1 MASSGKE
8 ICRSST
14 LSGGIIKLIY
24 PITLLIS
31 FIFASDQIPAPQ
43 QEHPIIFTGATIHTV
58 SNGVLEN
65 AEILFD
71 GGKIISVGHNL
82 SVMYRI
88 ERIDAK
94 GKHIFPGLI
103 SAVSTLGL
111 QEIGAV
117 RATHDYAEVGS
128 INPNVRA
135 NVSYNPDS
143 ELIPISR
150 SNGILLALSVP
161 RSGRISGTSSLM
173 MLDGWT
179 WEDATL
185 KHPVGLHLFW
195 PSMKEPK
202 KDKGEKKDKTKKD
215 SRLKSIQK
223 IDDLI
228 QESRA
233 YLKLKE
239 TESSSY
245 KHDLRLEGML
255 PVLMGGI
262 PVFIHANEVR
272 QIEAAVYW
280 ADRQNLDMVLVGGKD
295 SWRTTKLLKDREIP
309 VIYTQTHS
317 TPMRRFENYDQ
328 AFTTPFQLY
337 AAGVKFC
344 ISNSES
350 TFQTPHIRNL
360 PYHAAKAASYGLPWE
375 EALRS
380 ITLSTAEILGVEE
393 RVGSLDAGKD
403 ATFFIANGD
412 ILDIR
417 TQVERAYIQGREID
431 LSDRHKMLYEK
442 YKVKYQQQ
450 GLLKEPVS
458 E

>member
-1 MASSGKE
+1 MN
-8 ICRSST
+8 
-14 LSGGIIKLIY
+14 LILY
-24 PITLLIS
+24 LTFLWS
-31 FIFASDQIPAPQ
+31 FIFASDQIPAPAQ
-43 QEHPIIFTGATIHTV
+43 NHPIIFSGATIHTV
-58 SNGVLEN
+58 SHGVLEN

-82 SVMYRI
+82 SSMYKI
-88 ERIDAK
+88 EKIDAT

-103 SAVSTLGL
+103 SAGSTLGL

-117 RATHDYAEVGS
+117 RATRDYAEVGS

-195 PSMKEPK
+195 PSMKVPK
-202 KDKGEKKDKTKKD
+202 KDKEKEDKTDKD
-215 SRLKSIQK
+215 ARLKSIQK

-239 TESSSY
+239 SGSSSY

-255 PVLMGGI
+255 PILTGDI

-280 ADRQNLDMVLVGGKD
+280 ADYQNLEMVLVGGKD
-295 SWRTTKLLKDREIP
+295 SWRTTTLLKEREIP
-309 VIYTQTHS
+309 VIYTKTHS

-344 ISNSES
+344 ISNSQS

-360 PYHAAKAASYGLPWE
+360 PYYAAKAASYGLPWE

-380 ITLSTAEILGVEE
+380 ITLSTAEILGVED
-393 RVGSLDAGKD
+393 RVGSLESGKD
-403 ATFFIANGD
+403 ATFFIADGD

-417 TQVERAYIQGREID
+417 TQVERAFIKGRKID
-431 LSDRHKMLYEK
+431 LSDRHKMLDEK
-442 YKVKYQQQ
+442 YRKKYKQK
-450 GLLKEPVS
+450 GLLEKPIS
-458 E
+458 K

>member
-1 MASSGKE
+1 MKF
-8 ICRSST
+8 
-14 LSGGIIKLIY
+14 IIPL
-24 PITLLIS
+24 TLLFN
-31 FIFASDQIPAPQ
+31 FIFTSDQIPGPPQ
-43 QEHPIIFTGATIHTV
+43 DHPIIFTGATIHTV
-58 SNGVLEN
+58 SHGVLEN
-65 AEILFD
+65 AEILFN

-82 SVMYRI
+82 SAMYRI
-88 ERIDAK
+88 EKIDAE

-103 SAVSTLGL
+103 SAGSTLGL

-117 RATHDYAEVGS
+117 RATRDYAEVGS

-195 PSMKEPK
+195 PSMKVPK
-202 KDKGEKKDKTKKD
+202 KDKEKEDKTEKD
-215 SRLKSIQK
+215 LRLKSIQK

-239 TESSSY
+239 SGSSSY
-245 KHDLRLEGML
+245 KHNLRLEGML
-255 PVLMGGI
+255 PILTGDI

-280 ADRQNLDMVLVGGKD
+280 ADRHNLEMVLVGGKD
-295 SWRTTKLLKDREIP
+295 SWRTTTLLKEREIP

-337 AAGVKFC
+337 AAGIKFC

-360 PYHAAKAASYGLPWE
+360 PYYAAKAASYGLPWE
-375 EALRS
+375 VALRS

-393 RVGSLDAGKD
+393 MVGSLESGKD
-403 ATFFIANGD
+403 ATFFIADGD

-417 TQVERAYIQGREID
+417 TQVERAFIQGREID
-431 LSDRHKMLYEK
+431 LSDRHKMLDEK
-442 YKVKYQQQ
+442 YRKKYQQK
-450 GLLKEPVS
+450 GLLEKPS
-458 E
+458 SK

>member
-1 MASSGKE
+1 M
-8 ICRSST
+8 R
-14 LSGGIIKLIY
+14 LNLI
-24 PITLLIS
+24 
-31 FIFASDQIPAPQ
+31 FILFSCIVIASDQIPAPNQ
-43 QEHPIIFTGATIHTV
+43 DHPIIISGATIHTV
-58 SNGVLEN
+58 SHGVLEN

-82 SVMYRI
+82 SAMYNI
-88 ERIDAK
+88 ERIDAS

-103 SAVSTLGL
+103 SAGSTLGL

-117 RATHDYAEVGS
+117 RATRDYAEVGR

-185 KHPVGLHLFW
+185 KHPVGLHIFW
-195 PSMKEPK
+195 PSMKTPK
-202 KDKGEKKDKTKKD
+202 ADKDEKKDKTDKD
-215 SRLKSIQK
+215 LRLKSIQK

-228 QESRA
+228 KESRA

-239 TESSSY
+239 SESTSF

-255 PVLMGGI
+255 PVLTGDI

-280 ADRQNLDMVLVGGKD
+280 TDRQNLEMVLVGGKD
-295 SWRTTKLLKDREIP
+295 SWRTTTLLKKEIFRSFIRRHTLHP
-309 VIYTQTHS
+309 CVDLKIMIRLLLLHFNYLKQELNSAFPIVSPLFKRLIFEIYLTMLQ
-317 TPMRRFENYDQ
+317 R
-328 AFTTPFQLY
+328 
-337 AAGVKFC
+337 
-344 ISNSES
+344 
-350 TFQTPHIRNL
+350 L
-360 PYHAAKAASYGLPWE
+360 PLMDCH
-375 EALRS
+375 
-380 ITLSTAEILGVEE
+380 
-393 RVGSLDAGKD
+393 GK
-403 ATFFIANGD
+403 
-412 ILDIR
+412 
-417 TQVERAYIQGREID
+417 
-431 LSDRHKMLYEK
+431 RH
-442 YKVKYQQQ
+442 
-450 GLLKEPVS
+450 
-458 E
+458 

>member
-8 ICRSST
+8 VCRSST
-14 LSGGIIKLIY
+14 LSGGIMKLIY
-24 PITLLIS
+24 LITLLIS

-239 TESSSY
+239 TESLSY

-255 PVLMGGI
+255 PVLMGEI

-393 RVGSLDAGKD
+393 MVGSLEVGKD
-403 ATFFIANGD
+403 ATFFIADGD

-417 TQVERAYIQGREID
+417 TQVERAFIRGGEID

-450 GLLKEPVS
+450 ELLE
-458 E
+458 